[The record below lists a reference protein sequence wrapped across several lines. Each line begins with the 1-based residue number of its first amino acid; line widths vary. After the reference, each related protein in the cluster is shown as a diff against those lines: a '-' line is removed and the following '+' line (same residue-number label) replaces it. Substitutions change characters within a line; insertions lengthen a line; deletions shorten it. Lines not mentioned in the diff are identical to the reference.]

1 MFFKGGTLF
10 YVNLEYMR
18 VIAIVVL
25 VAFMMSCQNG
35 MIPCPTVK
43 TAKLKRSNVNRGF
56 TASSKYPGAE
66 RDVTE
71 NSASGT
77 SSQSETTS
85 NKTTRSKY
93 IKHVSVEEWDCPKPG
108 SKKYMPKS
116 VKENIKRNMKRISSE
131 SDSTRYQ
138 R

>member
-1 MFFKGGTLF
+1 
-10 YVNLEYMR
+10 MR
-18 VIAIVVL
+18 VILIL
-25 VAFMMSCQNG
+25 VIAAFTLSCQTG
-35 MIPCPTVK
+35 MIPCPKVK
-43 TAKLKRSNVNRGF
+43 TVKLKRSFTNRGF
-56 TASSKYPGAE
+56 TASSKSHPGAE
-66 RDVTE
+66 QDLTE

-77 SSQSETTS
+77 SAQSETTTNRTS
-85 NKTTRSKY
+85 RNKY